1 MSKRPTHDLTSLTGR
16 IRAWLHFYLKD
27 HHLLRMAWW
36 NLAQIAPGVWRSN
49 QPSPWRLR
57 RMRAR
62 GVTTV
67 VSLRGASRR
76 SFNLFEE
83 RACVDLG
90 LDFVRLTG
98 VMARGPVPAADMLAI
113 VDGLAAIPGP
123 KLFHCKSG
131 ADRTGLIAALYLIL
145 IEDVDVAKATRT
157 QLGRRW
163 VHFPRT
169 RAGVLDH
176 IFRVYLRDAA
186 PAGQG
191 FRDWLE
197 TVYDPA
203 EVQADFNDWRAGAG
217 RWVA

>member
-1 MSKRPTHDLTSLTGR
+1 MSKKRPHDLSSLSGR
-16 IRAWLHFYLKD
+16 IRTWLHFYLKD

-36 NLAQIAPGVWRSN
+36 NLAEISPGVWRSN

-67 VSLRGASRR
+67 VSLRGGVPQSY
-76 SFNLFEE
+76 NVLEE
-83 RACVDLG
+83 KACADLG
-90 LDFVRLTG
+90 LGFERLTG
-98 VMARGPVPAADMLAI
+98 VMARELVPAANMLAI
-113 VDGLAAIPGP
+113 VDGLAAIEGA

-131 ADRTGLIAALYLIL
+131 ADRTGLIATLYLIL
-145 IEDVDVAKATRT
+145 VDGVDVAEAACT
-157 QLGRRW
+157 QLRPGW
-163 VHFPRT
+163 VHLPRT

-203 EVQADFNDWRAGAG
+203 EVQADFDDWRAGAG
-217 RWVA
+217 RWAV

>member
-1 MSKRPTHDLTSLTGR
+1 MSKKRPHDLTSLSGR
-16 IRAWLHFYLKD
+16 MRTRLHFYFKD
-27 HHLLRMAWW
+27 HHLLRMVWW
-36 NLAQIAPGVWRSN
+36 NTGEIAPGVWRSN

-62 GVTTV
+62 GVATV
-67 VSLRGASRR
+67 VSLRGDVRQ
-76 SFNLFEE
+76 SFNVLEE
-83 RACVDLG
+83 SACADLG
-90 LDFVRLTG
+90 LGFVRLTG
-98 VMARGPVPAADMLAI
+98 VMARRPAPAANMLSI
-113 VDGLAAIPGP
+113 VDGLAAIEGP

-145 IEDVDVAKATRT
+145 VEDVDLAEAART
-157 QLGRRW
+157 QLAPRW
-163 VHFPRT
+163 VHLPRT

-191 FRDWLE
+191 FREWLE

-203 EVQADFNDWRAGAG
+203 TIQADFDDWRAGAG
-217 RWVA
+217 RWAA